1 MTPPAGSSDLEAHLA
16 GCTCSRLRR
25 LTRRVTAVYDH
36 ALAGVGMRVTQF
48 SLLAHL
54 RGLEGVPMTELAER
68 LDMDR
73 TTLTRNLGPLANAG
87 WVVVE
92 PSPDDARRRL
102 VRITPEGVA
111 QWRAARSH
119 WRRAQDEVRATFGD
133 ATLASLHR
141 LLDDHLPLF
150 RPVSGAGGDTE

>member
-1 MTPPAGSSDLEAHLA
+1 MTSPAPSADLDVRLS

-36 ALAGVGMRVTQF
+36 ALAAVGLRVTQF

-54 RGLEGVPMTELAER
+54 RGHPGLAMTDLAGR

-73 TTLTRNLGPLANAG
+73 TTLTRNLAPLIAAG
-87 WVVVE
+87 WVEVA

-102 VRITPEGVA
+102 VRITASGEDT
-111 QWRAARSH
+111 WRAARTH
-119 WRRAQDEVRATFGD
+119 WRRAQQEVRSTMGD
-133 ATLASLHR
+133 ESLAMLHR
-141 LLDDHLPLF
+141 LVDDALPLF
-150 RPVSGAGGDTE
+150 RPAVAAGDHE